1 VAENE
6 RFIPRN
12 LGILLSSNKGV
23 HVKKSFV
30 ALTTVVA
37 LFAAVSISAPANA
50 AISGG
55 ASCPKAGSTTKVG
68 TKSYQCAKNP
78 YLKSTKISWT
88 LKSCFTA
95 YALWADAKQQY
106 SDWKDIATLSGPEGV
121 KTLADLQTSIDGLE
135 QTMKTQVCKKGA

>member
-12 LGILLSSNKGV
+12 LGIVLSSNKGV

-30 ALTTVVA
+30 ALTT
-37 LFAAVSISAPANA
+37 APANA